1 VQIGSVTSIALS
13 GLRVQSQRLEQ
24 SAENVANVN
33 TDEFE
38 GQRVMPEAAAG
49 GGVVARSA
57 PTYSPRG
64 YQVSDDASSKLASNT
79 DLADETV
86 TQLSSLRAFQADV
99 AVLRTSDQML
109 GELVKLKA

>member
-13 GLRVQSQRLEQ
+13 GLRVQSRRLAQ

-38 GQRVMPEAAAG
+38 GQRVTGEAAAG
-49 GGVVARSA
+49 GGVVPRSA

-64 YQVSDDASSKLASNT
+64 VQVSDDGSTKFASNT
-79 DLADETV
+79 DLADERV
-86 TQLSSLRAFQADV
+86 TQQSSLRSFQADV

-109 GELVKLKA
+109 GELVNLKA